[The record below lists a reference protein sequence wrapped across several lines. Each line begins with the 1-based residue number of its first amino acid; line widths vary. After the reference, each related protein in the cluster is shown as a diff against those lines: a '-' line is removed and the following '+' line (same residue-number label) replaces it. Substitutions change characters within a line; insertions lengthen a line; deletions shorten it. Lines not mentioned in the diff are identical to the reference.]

1 MEVDEP
7 AGTSMEASVDEAG
20 AAGGSQTQQVYC
32 NDYNLR
38 NYCSSLKILIFKMI
52 ILFFGENRIMLE
64 DYCDLLI
71 FCSQY
76 LASTGG
82 SPRWRATSKTMTRI
96 RMVLIWSIFFF

>member
-82 SPRWRATSKTMTRI
+82 SPR
-96 RMVLIWSIFFF
+96 